1 MNCALEVVCVP
12 VSDVDRAKAFYGEQ
26 LGFNV
31 DYDNTHGEGYR
42 VIQLTPPGSG
52 CSIAIGSGEWTWKT
66 GSPPLLQRQ
75 APGSQQ
81 GLQLTVADIDATCAE
96 LAGRGV
102 DVSQVMRW
110 EDDAWIDGRGGEWNS
125 FAFLNDPDGNG
136 WILQER
142 PRDRDDD

>member
-1 MNCALEVVCVP
+1 MNFGHSLGLYSKDEDRRVGMLDRHRKRRV
-12 VSDVDRAKAFYGEQ
+12 DVEDRIFAS
-26 LGFNV
+26 
-31 DYDNTHGEGYR
+31 
-42 VIQLTPPGSG
+42 TP
-52 CSIAIGSGEWTWKT
+52 
-66 GSPPLLQRQ
+66 RQ

-81 GLQLTVADIDATCAE
+81 GLQLTVADIEATCAE

-102 DVSQVMRW
+102 EVSQVMRW

-142 PRDRDDD
+142 SRDRDDD

>member
-1 MNCALEVVCVP
+1 MNFGHSLGPYSKDE
-12 VSDVDRAKAFYGEQ
+12 DR
-26 LGFNV
+26 
-31 DYDNTHGEGYR
+31 R
-42 VIQLTPPGSG
+42 VGMLDR
-52 CSIAIGSGEWTWKT
+52 IGSGEWTWKT
-66 GSPPLLQRQ
+66 ESSPLLQRQ

-102 DVSQVMRW
+102 EVSQVMRW